1 MIVCIS
7 IENNNASWCNG
18 STRVFGSLSL
28 GSNPSEASKYINMIL
43 CEENNLCFVHI
54 PKTAGSSVT
63 SVLKNYTKRI
73 QKPTDN
79 EWHIGLMHD
88 TYKESIEVLK
98 SNNEEDLLKMVESVD
113 FFTIVRHP
121 LDRFISFFCKI
132 YGTDIDNFYE
142 YKFNDAI
149 NDYLMNKLQLEY
161 IIGIKESKIKICKF
175 ENLNEELNQ
184 VFVSHNINVDIPKEN
199 QGDPNAINYFKENVD
214 LVRLENLIFE
224 IFYKDYKMFNY
235 SKKNQIGYEM
245 KSPI

>member
-1 MIVCIS
+1 
-7 IENNNASWCNG
+7 
-18 STRVFGSLSL
+18 
-28 GSNPSEASKYINMIL
+28 MIL

-54 PKTAGSSVT
+54 PKTAGSTVT
-63 SVLKNYTKRI
+63 AVLKNYTKRI

-79 EWHIGLMHD
+79 EWHIGWMHY

-121 LDRFISFFCKI
+121 LDRFISLFCRLHQLQ
-132 YGTDIDNFYE
+132 GLNLDRSDIDNFFE
-142 YKFNDAI
+142 YKFNDTV
-149 NDYLMNKLQLEY
+149 NHYLMNKLQLEY

-199 QGDPNAINYFKENVD
+199 QGDPNIINYFKENID
-214 LVRLENLIFE
+214 LERLENLIFE
-224 IFYKDYKMFNY
+224 IYYPDYKMFNY
-235 SKKNQIGYEM
+235 SKKM
-245 KSPI
+245 L